1 MAMGLRER
9 RGSRDGAADESG
21 PVVYRMRAKL
31 FDLGDDYWVETT
43 AGRTV
48 FQVDGRAV
56 RFRGAFS
63 IRDVGGEVVATLK
76 ERVAGLRDTMSIGR
90 PGRPTAT
97 IRKEEVAPLR
107 QHYAVEADDVGTI
120 DVHGN
125 LTDHE
130 YTFERDGHPVAE
142 VSKRWMTV
150 RDSFGVEVQPGADTA
165 LVLAATMAVDAMAG

>member
-1 MAMGLRER
+1 MGLRER
-9 RGSRDGAADESG
+9 RESRRGAADESG

-48 FQVDGRAV
+48 FQVNGTAV
-56 RFRGAFS
+56 RFREAFS
-63 IRDVGGEVVATLK
+63 IRDAGGEVVATLQ
-76 ERVAGLRDTMSIGR
+76 ERVARLRDTMAIGR

-97 IRKEEVAPLR
+97 ITKQKVAPLR
-107 QHYAVEADDVGTI
+107 QHYVVEADDIGTI
-120 DVHGN
+120 DVQGS

-130 YTFERDGHPVAE
+130 YTFDRDGHRVAE

-150 RDSFGVEVQPGADTA
+150 RDTFGVEIQPGADTA
-165 LVLAATMAVDAMAG
+165 LVLAATVAVDAMTG